1 VKIIRRLAEL
11 ISRGVVYKRNI
22 KINNKKIPIYIT
34 PDAQLKYSKIG
45 VNPFDAD
52 LINIAQKFIK
62 PDSNVWDI
70 GANVGVFTFA
80 CAEMVENGEV
90 LSVEADIWLASI
102 LKKSKNLDYYN
113 SKHIHVLP
121 LAISDSNS
129 ILEFSIAKRGR
140 ASNALTVVKGRDQM
154 GGVREINHVPSFTLD
169 SLLNKFKSP
178 HFVKIDVEGAEL
190 MSLYGAKKLINEI
203 RPIFYIE
210 IGKEVADKIYS
221 IFENNDYSKYNYNGK
236 KIIGNKFEENLF
248 FIPNEKSFPK

>member
-1 VKIIRRLAEL
+1 MKIIRRLAEL

-45 VNPFDAD
+45 VNPFDTD

-80 CAEMVENGEV
+80 CAEMVENGEI

-102 LKKSKNLDYYN
+102 LKKTKNLDYYN
-113 SKHIHVLP
+113 LKNIYVLP

-140 ASNALTVVKGRDQM
+140 ASNALKVVKGRDEM

-178 HFVKIDVEGAEL
+178 HFVKIDIEGAEL
-190 MSLYGAKKLINEI
+190 MAIKGAKKLINEI

-210 IGKEVADKIYS
+210 IGKEVAKKIYLY
-221 IFENNDYSKYNYNGK
+221 FRKNNYDLFDIK
-236 KIIGNKFEENLF
+236 GNKVNNEFCENVF
-248 FIPNEKSFPK
+248 FIPHEKSFIK